1 MPGAQIRKV
10 RFELKSSDDAVLDE
24 VKKMVLENV
33 RKNVIRHTLSSVA
46 ESMDG
51 SKKTMHSADVE
62 TYLRSRCKRGGRIVL
77 PQEYYTGVASG
88 QYFQTACNEAK
99 TFPLTDGVARFGI
112 DLKVPSGVDLSD
124 TIRIGEFVKPQA
136 GGCGCRMVNAD
147 AQQVSRLMRG
157 SGIKLDVRVGSD
169 AKQLVAA
176 FANEVTK
183 GTRVMLGKERGQK

>member
-1 MPGAQIRKV
+1 M
-10 RFELKSSDDAVLDE
+10 
-24 VKKMVLENV
+24 
-33 RKNVIRHTLSSVA
+33 
-46 ESMDG
+46 
-51 SKKTMHSADVE
+51 
-62 TYLRSRCKRGGRIVL
+62 

-99 TFPLTDGVARFGI
+99 TFPLADGVARFGI
-112 DLKVPSGVDLSD
+112 DLKVPTGVDLSD
-124 TIRIGEFVKPQA
+124 TIRMGEFVKPQS

-183 GTRVMLGKERGQK
+183 GTRVTLGKGRAQK